1 MAVKFNLLPPELSV
15 SKGLSKTLKIAKA
28 LNVIGV
34 AAFLIFGVGLGVF
47 FIISYFSLKSINSA
61 NDALRNQVAMQ
72 QASEQKIILLKD
84 RIKKIMTVQKLSNAL
99 PGLATVEPLLANL
112 SSSTSISQMK
122 IDSTAI
128 DLSLN
133 LKNNT
138 DLSAFLSVINNSK
151 IFKAITISTFSFS
164 PTTGYLIDVN
174 MVKK

>member
-15 SKGLSKTLKIAKA
+15 SKDLSNTLKILRA
-28 LNVIGV
+28 LDVIGI

-47 FIISYFSLKSINSA
+47 FIISYFSLRNINST
-61 NDALRNQVAMQ
+61 NSALKSQVNVRQ
-72 QASEQKIILLKD
+72 GSEQKIVLLKD
-84 RIKKIMTVQKLSNAL
+84 RIKKIMTAQKISDAL
-99 PGLATVEPLLANL
+99 PGLVTAEPLLANL

-122 IDSTAI
+122 IDSTST

-133 LKNNT
+133 LKSNT
-138 DLSAFLSVINNSK
+138 DLSTFLSAVEISN
-151 IFKAITISTFSFS
+151 IFKTVTVSTFSFS